1 MQLPVLDLL
10 ARYAH
15 LLFALVWVG
24 HNYANFIQNPRFVP
38 LQNGVDVAA
47 LNRDLETRMKREHG
61 VFRYASLVVWLSGL
75 VMLWQRGWLVD
86 ALLLQGPLAVIGLGA
101 LDRYADAAQS
111 VAGALAASEKA
122 ARLRSGDA
130 GRANTLFADHLSLL
144 AQQYHPVHPLAVS
157 DGDRRPWSAPV
168 LSSPSAITSPLARR
182 CCLPRC

>member
-47 LNRDLETRMKREHG
+47 LNRDLEARMKREHG

-101 LDRYADAAQS
+101 WI
-111 VAGALAASEKA
+111 G
-122 ARLRSGDA
+122 
-130 GRANTLFADHLSLL
+130 TLMLL
-144 AQQYHPVHPLAVS
+144 NLWLVLWPHQKKLLGFVPATLEERIRCSRVTF
-157 DGDRRPWSAPV
+157 
-168 LSSPSAITSPLARR
+168 LSSRSNTILSIPLLFLMATGGHG
-182 CCLPRC
+182 LHLY

>member
-47 LNRDLETRMKREHG
+47 LNRDLEARMKREHG

-101 LDRYADAAQS
+101 WI
-111 VAGALAASEKA
+111 G
-122 ARLRSGDA
+122 
-130 GRANTLFADHLSLL
+130 TLMLLNLWLVLWPHQKKLLGFVPATLEERIRCSRITFLL

-157 DGDRRPWSAPV
+157 DGDRRSWSAPV
-168 LSSPSAITSPLARR
+168 LSSPSAITSPPARR